1 MDEVRVAF
9 TGPDGAVKASAV
21 LELRPEELRGRWL
34 EGFPACSRLYLELG
48 CGKGSFT
55 CASALAEPEALFAAV
70 ERVPDAMVVA
80 MERAC
85 EMELH
90 NVRFLDAD
98 AVRLPELFAPGEA
111 DRIYINFCDP
121 WPKKKQFKRRL
132 TAPGFLALYR
142 QILKPEGEIWFKTD
156 NRDLFDW
163 SEEQL
168 LACGWQVSEV
178 TRDLHANGPAG
189 IMTDYEKKFYGE
201 GKPICRLTAR
211 AK

>member
-1 MDEVRVAF
+1 MRKKPNLIPRME
-9 TGPDGAVKASAV
+9 KASAV
-21 LELRPEELRGRWL
+21 LEPEPEKLRGRWL

-163 SEEQL
+163 YEEQL

>member
-1 MDEVRVAF
+1 MRMRKKPNLVPRME
-9 TGPDGAVKASAV
+9 KASRV
-21 LELRPEELRGRWL
+21 LEREPEKNKGRWL
-34 EGFPACSRLYLELG
+34 EACPGCGRLYLELG
-48 CGKGSFT
+48 CGKGGFT
-55 CASALAEPEALFAAV
+55 CAAAAAEPEALLVAV

-85 EMELH
+85 EMELQ

-98 AVRLPELFAPGEA
+98 AARLTELFGEGEA
-111 DRIYINFCDP
+111 ERIYINFCDP

-132 TAPGFLALYR
+132 TAPAFLDLYR
-142 QILKPEGEIWFKTD
+142 QILKPGGEIWFKTD

-168 LACGWQVSEV
+168 RAKGWELREI
-178 TRDLHANGPAG
+178 TRDLHAQGPVG

-201 GKPICRLTAR
+201 GKPICRLVAR
-211 AK
+211 KA

>member
-1 MDEVRVAF
+1 MRMRKKPNLVPRME
-9 TGPDGAVKASAV
+9 KASAV
-21 LELRPEELRGRWL
+21 LEREPEKLRGRWL
-34 EGFPACSRLYLELG
+34 ERFPDCSRLYLELG

-55 CASALAEPEALFAAV
+55 CAAAREEPEALFAAV

-98 AVRLPELFAPGEA
+98 AARLTELFAPGEA

-132 TAPGFLALYR
+132 TAPGFLTLYR

-178 TRDLHANGPAG
+178 TRDLHANGPVG

-201 GKPICRLTAR
+201 GKPICWLTAR

>member
-1 MDEVRVAF
+1 MRMRKKPNLVPRME
-9 TGPDGAVKASAV
+9 KASAV
-21 LELRPEELRGRWL
+21 LEREPEKLRGRWL
-34 EGFPACSRLYLELG
+34 EACPGHDRLYLELG

-55 CASALAEPEALFAAV
+55 CAAAREEPEALFAAV

-85 EMELH
+85 EMDLH

-98 AVRLPELFAPGEA
+98 AARLPELFAPGEA

-163 SEEQL
+163 SEEQF

-178 TRDLHANGPAG
+178 TRDLHANGPVG

>member
-1 MDEVRVAF
+1 MRMRKKPNLIPRME
-9 TGPDGAVKASAV
+9 KASAV
-21 LELRPEELRGRWL
+21 LEREPEKLRGRWL
-34 EGFPACSRLYLELG
+34 EGFPECSRLYLELG

-55 CASALAEPEALFAAV
+55 CASA
-70 ERVPDAMVVA
+70 MVVA

-85 EMELH
+85 EMELLT
-90 NVRFLDAD
+90 VRFLDAD

-168 LACGWQVSEV
+168 LACGWQVAEV
-178 TRDLHANGPAG
+178 TRDLHANGPVG
-189 IMTDYEKKFYGE
+189 IMTDYEKKFTGE

>member
-1 MDEVRVAF
+1 MRMRKKPNLIPRME
-9 TGPDGAVKASAV
+9 KASAV
-21 LELRPEELRGRWL
+21 LEPEPEKLRGRWL

-55 CASALAEPEALFAAV
+55 CASAQAEPEALFAAV

-85 EMELH
+85 EMGLG

-98 AVRLPELFAPGEA
+98 AARLPELFDVGEA

-178 TRDLHANGPAG
+178 TRDLHANGPVG

-211 AK
+211 VK

>member
-1 MDEVRVAF
+1 MRMRKKPNLVPRME
-9 TGPDGAVKASAV
+9 KASAV
-21 LELRPEELRGRWL
+21 LEPEPEKLRGRWL
-34 EGFPACSRLYLELG
+34 ASFPRCSRLYLELG

>member
-1 MDEVRVAF
+1 MRMRKKPNLIPRME
-9 TGPDGAVKASAV
+9 KAAAV
-21 LELRPEELRGRWL
+21 LEREPEKLRGRWL
-34 EGFPACSRLYLELG
+34 EACPGHTRLYLELG
-48 CGKGSFT
+48 CGKGGFT
-55 CASALAEPEALFAAV
+55 CAAAREEPEALFAAV

-85 EMELH
+85 EMDLH

-98 AVRLPELFAPGEA
+98 AARLTELFAPGEA

-178 TRDLHANGPAG
+178 TRDLHANGPVG

>member
-1 MDEVRVAF
+1 MERCAALLIED
-9 TGPDGAVKASAV
+9 
-21 LELRPEELRGRWL
+21 PESLRGRWL
-34 EGFPACSRLYLELG
+34 ASFPGRERLYVELG
-48 CGKGSFT
+48 CGKGRFT
-55 CASALAEPEALFAAV
+55 ADTAETMPDTLYIAV
-70 ERVPDAMVVA
+70 ERVPDAMILA
-80 MERAC
+80 MEKIERRGI
-85 EMELH
+85 E
-90 NVRFLDAD
+90 NVRFIDGDAK
-98 AVRLPELFAPGEA
+98 LLNTMFSEGEA
-111 DRIYINFCDP
+111 DRFYINFCDP

-178 TRDLHANGPAG
+178 TRDLHGNGAAG